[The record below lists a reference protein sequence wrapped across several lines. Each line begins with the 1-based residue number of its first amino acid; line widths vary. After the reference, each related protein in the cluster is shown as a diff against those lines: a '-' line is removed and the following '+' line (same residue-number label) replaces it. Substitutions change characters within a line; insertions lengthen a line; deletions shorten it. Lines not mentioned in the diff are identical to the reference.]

1 MAPNANKARGIVRAA
16 AYIANINDAC
26 VGTDPAGSRYC
37 GRMIPTMEN
46 PLATRTLI
54 AVTSEASRIA
64 FTVVIDSSFLVLSSE
79 RCWVDLKTCVRTM
92 PARSAN
98 PSQIAERNTCYVFR
112 HQMSSDC

>member
-1 MAPNANKARGIVRAA
+1 
-16 AYIANINDAC
+16 
-26 VGTDPAGSRYC
+26 
-37 GRMIPTMEN
+37 MIPTMEN

-79 RCWVDLKTCVRTM
+79 RCWVDLKTCVRTT
-92 PARSAN
+92 PARSAK

-112 HQMSSDC
+112 HQMSSDCKNYPPEGAVLYEVAQSFSRFC